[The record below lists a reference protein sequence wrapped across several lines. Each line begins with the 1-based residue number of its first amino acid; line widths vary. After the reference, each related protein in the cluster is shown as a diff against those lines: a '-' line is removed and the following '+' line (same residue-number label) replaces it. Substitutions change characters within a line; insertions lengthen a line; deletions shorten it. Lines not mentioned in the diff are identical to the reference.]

1 MFTISGK
8 LAALALMMVAEE
20 TSAADTMEAIG
31 AEKCGGRV
39 KTYEVE
45 FLAPNTATVQATAK
59 VVLNGLTVT
68 APNAATLSI
77 DGRACTNARCPFEA
91 KKGQTYKLVAASALP
106 RFDELCIVV
115 ARP

>member
-1 MFTISGK
+1 MNTRF
-8 LAALALMMVAEE
+8 AALGLMLVAQE
-20 TSAADTMEAIG
+20 TNAADMMESIG
-31 AEKCGGRV
+31 AEKCGGPV

-45 FLAPNTATVQATAK
+45 FLAPNNATLEATAK

-68 APNAATLSI
+68 APNATTLSI
-77 DGRACTNARCPFEA
+77 DGRACTNARCPLEA